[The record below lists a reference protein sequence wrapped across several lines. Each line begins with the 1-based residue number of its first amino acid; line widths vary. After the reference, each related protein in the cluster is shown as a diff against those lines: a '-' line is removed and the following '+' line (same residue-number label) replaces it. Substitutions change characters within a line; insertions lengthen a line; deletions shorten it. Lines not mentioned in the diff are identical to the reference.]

1 MELSA
6 FFSFSRARASITE
19 LLLCRE
25 NDTESSVCVWT
36 LLVATV
42 VGGARNLQFYACAC
56 EKKMAADGGRCVFCR
71 IAAKEE
77 TAEIVY
83 EDSEFVCFRDRSPA
97 ATHHYLLIPRTH
109 IRSGNVSELVFDVRN
124 TSPVIYEVSILFH
137 VLQKSWI
144 SGRRAHP
151 NSGENGRDSSPGADS
166 AGSMRRRRQPG
177 FPLAAV
183 HTSPAPPPAPAEPSQ
198 LPRLVLQTRPVQRK
212 LIHLCHARSH
222 AR

>member
-19 LLLCRE
+19 LLAER
-25 NDTESSVCVWT
+25 VCVD
-36 LLVATV
+36 VAR
-42 VGGARNLQFYACAC
+42 GNCSGRGSKLQFHACAC
-56 EKKMAADGGRCVFCR
+56 EKKMAADGSVSGRCVFCR
-71 IAAKEE
+71 VAAKEE

-151 NSGENGRDSSPGADS
+151 NGGENGRDSSPGADS

-212 LIHLCHARSH
+212 LIRLCHARSH